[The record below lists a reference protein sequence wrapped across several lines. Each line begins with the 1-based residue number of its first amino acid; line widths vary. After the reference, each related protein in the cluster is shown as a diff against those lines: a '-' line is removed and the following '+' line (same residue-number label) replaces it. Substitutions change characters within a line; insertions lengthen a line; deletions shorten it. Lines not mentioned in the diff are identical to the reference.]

1 MSVTAIPPSRPARI
15 PALDAAR
22 GVAIVAMVIYHFG
35 WNLSFL
41 ELIPVDLRDY
51 PAWIWFGHVIAAS
64 FLALVGVGL
73 LLGHGEGLKRE
84 RFLRR
89 LALVAGA
96 AALVTA
102 GTYLVFPDQFIFF
115 GILHHIALAS
125 VLALPFLRLPWVIA
139 AGAAVAVF
147 ALPLVFKA
155 DAFSAPWLVW
165 LGLGTRVPS
174 TNDFVPVFPWFGCV
188 LAGIALAKLWPPASP
203 AAEMHPSAPV
213 RALGWM
219 GRKSL
224 PIYLI
229 HQPVLYGGLAL
240 LASAI
245 LPPVDRETR
254 GFLVS
259 CQEQCRST
267 GGDALTCSNFC
278 GCVASGLKK
287 EGLWQRVLVDTPDMT
302 VKLRV
307 DAVTRQCTAP
317 KAP

>member
-1 MSVTAIPPSRPARI
+1 MVCPA
-15 PALDAAR
+15 
-22 GVAIVAMVIYHFG
+22 V
-35 WNLSFL
+35 
-41 ELIPVDLRDY
+41 
-51 PAWIWFGHVIAAS
+51 
-64 FLALVGVGL
+64 
-73 LLGHGEGLKRE
+73 
-84 RFLRR
+84 
-89 LALVAGA
+89 A
-96 AALVTA
+96 AA
-102 GTYLVFPDQFIFF
+102 
-115 GILHHIALAS
+115 
-125 VLALPFLRLPWVIA
+125 A
-139 AGAAVAVF
+139 AF

-155 DAFSAPWLVW
+155 DVFSSPWLVW

-188 LAGIALAKLWPPASP
+188 LVGFAIAKVWRP
-203 AAEMHPSAPV
+203 AAAPMDLPSPPV

-240 LASAI
+240 LASVL

-254 GFLVS
+254 GFLLS
-259 CQEQCRST
+259 CQQQCLST
-267 GGDALTCSNFC
+267 GGDALTCSTFC
-278 GCVASGLKK
+278 GCVVSGLKK
-287 EGLWQRVLVDTPDMT
+287 EGLWQRVLVDAPDVT